1 MPSTP
6 LRAAIGVTNG
16 PATTSPRALRV
27 RRSATRSVLELPAPS
42 ARADRGH
49 DYRELCATFAHRMS
63 AMRSVDEVSLELATY
78 LTRTCSA
85 TSVAVYLERPGQL
98 STYALSA
105 GVGTNAFPALIGPT
119 PGLAAWL
126 DGATAP
132 LTPPS
137 AIGELLGVSAQEGVV
152 AAALRWQASALG
164 FILLGPP
171 RGGVERG
178 PDDLAF
184 LASVADLAAPW
195 VAALRRPEAP
205 ASLVHDIK
213 NSVSSLSLL
222 VRNAASHMADP
233 EFQRDALATV
243 SRAVDR
249 MRRLLVQL
257 TTPVSRPVQSM
268 REPIDLRALIVEATA
283 PLASGRQVR
292 LVRTLE
298 AVDVVYGDREAL
310 LRVIENLTTNAAE
323 AIDAEGTVTVT
334 LAQQQGHAVISVADT
349 GCGISQ
355 DYLEQHLFAPFASTK
370 TGGWGV
376 GLYQTKQVVES
387 QCGEILVESAVGRGT
402 TFTVKL
408 PLRADVPTS
417 SVERAR

>member
-1 MPSTP
+1 M
-6 LRAAIGVTNG
+6 
-16 PATTSPRALRV
+16 
-27 RRSATRSVLELPAPS
+27 LELAASP
-42 ARADRGH
+42 ARAELAH

-78 LTRTCSA
+78 LTRSCNA
-85 TSVAVYLERPGQL
+85 TSVAVYLARPGQP
-98 STYALSA
+98 SIYALSA
-105 GVGTNAFPALIGPT
+105 GIGTSAFPASIGPRSD
-119 PGLAAWL
+119 LAAWL
-126 DGATAP
+126 DGTTAP
-132 LTPPS
+132 MTPPGE
-137 AIGELLGVSAQEGVV
+137 IGALLGASDRENVIAAVLHWQTSAM
-152 AAALRWQASALG
+152 G
-164 FILLGPP
+164 FILLGPA
-171 RGGVERG
+171 RGSSERG
-178 PDDLAF
+178 AEDLAF

-195 VAALRRPEAP
+195 IAALRRPEAP

-249 MRRLLVQL
+249 MRRLLIQL
-257 TTPVSRPVQSM
+257 TTPVNKPVPTV

-283 PLASGRQVR
+283 PLATGRQVR
-292 LVRTLE
+292 LVRSLGP
-298 AVDVVYGDREAL
+298 VDAVYGDREAL

-349 GCGISQ
+349 GCGIPQ
-355 DYLEQHLFAPFASTK
+355 DYLQQHLFAPFASTK

-417 SVERAR
+417 SVESVR

>member
-1 MPSTP
+1 
-6 LRAAIGVTNG
+6 
-16 PATTSPRALRV
+16 
-27 RRSATRSVLELPAPS
+27 
-42 ARADRGH
+42 
-49 DYRELCATFAHRMS
+49 
-63 AMRSVDEVSLELATY
+63 
-78 LTRTCSA
+78 
-85 TSVAVYLERPGQL
+85 
-98 STYALSA
+98 
-105 GVGTNAFPALIGPT
+105 
-119 PGLAAWL
+119 
-126 DGATAP
+126 
-132 LTPPS
+132 
-137 AIGELLGVSAQEGVV
+137 
-152 AAALRWQASALG
+152 
-164 FILLGPP
+164 
-171 RGGVERG
+171 
-178 PDDLAF
+178 
-184 LASVADLAAPW
+184 
-195 VAALRRPEAP
+195 
-205 ASLVHDIK
+205 
-213 NSVSSLSLL
+213 
-222 VRNAASHMADP
+222 MADP

>member
-1 MPSTP
+1 
-6 LRAAIGVTNG
+6 
-16 PATTSPRALRV
+16 
-27 RRSATRSVLELPAPS
+27 
-42 ARADRGH
+42 
-49 DYRELCATFAHRMS
+49 MS
-63 AMRSVDEVSLELATY
+63 AMRRVDEVTLELATY

-85 TSVAVYLERPGQL
+85 TSVAVYLGRPGQP
-98 STYALSA
+98 SVYALSA
-105 GVGTNAFPALIGPT
+105 GVGISAFPVTLGPT
-119 PGLAAWL
+119 PSLAAWL

-132 LTPPS
+132 MTPPS
-137 AIGELLGVSAQEGVV
+137 EIGELLGVSSQQGVV
-152 AAALRWQASALG
+152 TVALRWQASNLG
-164 FILLGPP
+164 FIVLGPG

-178 PDDLAF
+178 PEDVAF
-184 LASVADLAAPW
+184 LASVAELAAPW
-195 VAALRRPEAP
+195 IAALRRHDAP

-222 VRNAASHMADP
+222 VSNAASHMADP

-249 MRRLLVQL
+249 MRRILVQL
-257 TTPVSRPVQSM
+257 TTPANRPTQSV

-283 PLASGRQVR
+283 PLATGRQVR
-292 LVRTLE
+292 LVRALE
-298 AVDVVYGDREAL
+298 PVDVVYGDREAL

-323 AIDAEGTVTVT
+323 AIDAEGTVTVS
-334 LAQQQGHAVISVADT
+334 LVQQHGYAIIAVADT

-387 QCGEILVESAVGRGT
+387 QCGGEISVESAVGRGT

-408 PLRADVPTS
+408 PLRADVLTS
-417 SVERAR
+417 SVETVR